1 MGLRGP
7 GAHPLKLKPRARR
20 LPWKPPPEPLATP
33 GPLSS
38 AAALRQRRRRERAKN
53 GQIVLQIELPEAEI
67 VELLVAAGCLDVRR
81 DYFSRQDIATG
92 IERFLSL
99 CHA

>member
-1 MGLRGP
+1 
-7 GAHPLKLKPRARR
+7 
-20 LPWKPPPEPLATP
+20 
-33 GPLSS
+33 
-38 AAALRQRRRRERAKN
+38 
-53 GQIVLQIELPEAEI
+53 VLQIELPEAEI
-67 VELLVAAGCLDVRR
+67 VELLVEAGCLDVRR

>member
-1 MGLRGP
+1 M
-7 GAHPLKLKPRARR
+7 
-20 LPWKPPPEPLATP
+20 TP
-33 GPLSS
+33 SQLTS
-38 AAALRQRRRRERAKN
+38 AAARVRRHRERARD
-53 GQIVLQIELPEAEI
+53 GRIVLQIELPEAEI
-67 VELLVAAGCLDVRR
+67 VELLVEAGCLDVRR

>member
-1 MGLRGP
+1 VSTN
-7 GAHPLKLKPRARR
+7 AARVR
-20 LPWKPPPEPLATP
+20 RH
-33 GPLSS
+33 
-38 AAALRQRRRRERAKN
+38 RQRRRDGR
-53 GQIVLQIELPEAEI
+53 IVLQVELPESETI
-67 VELLVAAGCLDVRR
+67 ELLTGAGCLDVRR